1 MRTFK
6 IFALTAG
13 AALVSASAMAQT
25 PSPEAMLKLSQYNY
39 SFGTARS
46 AALGGAFTSLGADLA
61 SMAINPAGLGM
72 YQSSDVGFSPS
83 VTSSTMKSN
92 YGGFSASDSKTQF
105 SVGNLAAAFNLYQGG
120 GAIDE
125 YDLRHRI
132 FKTCGF
138 QQYFVRL

>member
-13 AALVSASAMAQT
+13 AVLVSASAMAQT

-92 YGGFSASDSKTQF
+92 YG
-105 SVGNLAAAFNLYQGG
+105 
-120 GAIDE
+120 
-125 YDLRHRI
+125 
-132 FKTCGF
+132 
-138 QQYFVRL
+138 